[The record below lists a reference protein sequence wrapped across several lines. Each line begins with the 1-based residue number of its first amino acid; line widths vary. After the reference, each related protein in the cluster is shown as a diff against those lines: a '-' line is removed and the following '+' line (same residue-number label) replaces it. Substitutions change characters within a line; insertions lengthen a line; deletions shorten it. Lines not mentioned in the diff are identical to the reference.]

1 MNELST
7 GWLLLLSWDLL
18 PSPALWPPCA
28 EPQDL
33 HSLQVW
39 ASLCAEVSGARLAS
53 KERTCQ
59 VCPGREHG
67 PQRGVWGSPHT
78 SSVGGESTARD
89 TDLSECPLTSGV
101 DLSPHNVLKSPR
113 QQ

>member
-1 MNELST
+1 MNCQQDGFCFYPGICCRPPRSGRPVQSPRIYIPCRCGPHCVLRSQGPGLHLRREPVRCVQGGST
-7 GWLLLLSWDLL
+7 VL
-18 PSPALWPPCA
+18 
-28 EPQDL
+28 
-33 HSLQVW
+33 
-39 ASLCAEVSGARLAS
+39 
-53 KERTCQ
+53 
-59 VCPGREHG
+59 
-67 PQRGVWGSPHT
+67 RGEFGGSPHT